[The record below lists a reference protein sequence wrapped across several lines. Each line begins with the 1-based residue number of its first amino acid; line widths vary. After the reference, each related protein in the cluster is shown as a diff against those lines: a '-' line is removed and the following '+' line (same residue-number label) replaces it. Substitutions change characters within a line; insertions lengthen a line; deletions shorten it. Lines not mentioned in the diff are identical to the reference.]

1 MPEGPV
7 EAHEGRD
14 TPPQVAGSGDG
25 TAAPAFWSRQTPRVV
40 VKADLLP
47 ALIALVSVSLLG
59 VPLGWLWSRL
69 APAHASVLT
78 SGGEL
83 SMMPVESYHRFDAL
97 AVFLLITA
105 SAGVLLGAL
114 LWLVRSRRGPVVL
127 VAGVLGS
134 LACAWLASKL
144 GTMFAGGLHPMPAEP
159 QVGEL
164 ITMPPE
170 IDTPSAVLLQPF
182 ALALVYGL
190 ATSWNALDDLGRRE

>member
-14 TPPQVAGSGDG
+14 GPPRAAGSEEG
-25 TAAPAFWSRQTPRVV
+25 TAAPAHWYGQTPRVV
-40 VKADLLP
+40 VKADMLP
-47 ALIALVSVSLLG
+47 ALIALVSVSLFG

-83 SMMPVESYHRFDAL
+83 SMVPVESYHRFDAL
-97 AVFLLITA
+97 AIFLLITA

-134 LACAWLASKL
+134 LACAWLASEL
-144 GTMFAGGLHPMPAEP
+144 GMMFAGGLHPMPTDP
-159 QVGEL
+159 RVGEL

-170 IDTPSAVLLQPF
+170 IDAPSAILLQPF
-182 ALALVYGL
+182 ALSLVYGL
-190 ATSWNALDDLGRRE
+190 AASWNALDDLGRGR